1 LATGGLC
8 RSISLCILPG
18 PRSSV
23 VDVSKN
29 HKFKV
34 GQAVYYESGFG
45 SRRRS
50 DVFQII
56 QRLPPENGDYQYR
69 IKNADEPYDR
79 VAKESEL
86 ETVM

>member
-1 LATGGLC
+1 M
-8 RSISLCILPG
+8 
-18 PRSSV
+18 
-23 VDVSKN
+23 DVSRN

-34 GQAVYYESGFG
+34 GQTVYYASGTG
-45 SRRRS
+45 NRRRS
-50 DVFQII
+50 DVFQIM
-56 QRLPPENGDYQYR
+56 QRLPPENGDYQNR